1 MSYPPPPGGPGGAY
15 PQGQGGWAPQPPP
28 QPPLPPGGVPYPPQ
42 TAPGPY
48 GQPGP
53 YDQPGPY
60 GQPGSYGH
68 PPQAPATGPAWPTAP
83 HAPYPQQQP
92 PGGGGG
98 GDRGGSGLKKAVI
111 GVVILAVLAVLGIGG
126 LAAYQAFGG
135 GELPTAA
142 GGAQGEQ
149 LLSEDDIE
157 ELLDGRSQALKSGDE
172 DTYLAPFTGAA
183 KGTQKNLYENLRK
196 IPFAQAEYSVLS
208 TTGTGTDEYGDGATV
223 ALDVAFVHKIQD
235 VDVRPVSEW
244 YRWIIKRESKDAE
257 PRITKVGPAPGA
269 FGAKSYV
276 FYPAPWDLYSDMHVV
291 KKAHTLTISDKKY
304 AADTDRYA
312 PYIEKAAADDIE
324 LWKANGPEDT
334 ETPTGF
340 VTVLEPDRKTYASL
354 YGSPYVEWEAGQ
366 SVAMP
371 TFDAGFG
378 GDQKDLEY
386 GGARV
391 KMDTSGNRFTNA
403 TYWPKLVKEISHHE
417 FAHAIVQPLEA
428 ASGGFAAESNTRWW
442 VVEGFADYMAFRFD
456 TELGEWSVRNDVTG
470 KKFSGTLPASPG
482 VGDEVGTGYTVS
494 YLAIRFIAEKNG
506 DPAALRFVAEH
517 YRAPGQL
524 DQQLREAT
532 GMGESQFQAAWASYV
547 RSHS

>member
-1 MSYPPPPGGPGGAY
+1 
-15 PQGQGGWAPQPPP
+15 
-28 QPPLPPGGVPYPPQ
+28 VPYPPQ
-42 TAPGPY
+42 AAPGPY
-48 GQPGP
+48 GYPPQPAAPVQGWPGP
-53 YDQPGPY
+53 
-60 GQPGSYGH
+60 
-68 PPQAPATGPAWPTAP
+68 P
-83 HAPYPQQQP
+83 HTPYPQLQPQPQP
-92 PGGGGG
+92 PGAGGGSG
-98 GDRGGSGLKKAVI
+98 GQGGSGLKKAVI
-111 GVVILAVLAVLGIGG
+111 GVVVLAVLAVLGIGG
-126 LAAYQAFGG
+126 LAAYRAFGD

-149 LLSEDDIE
+149 LLDEDDIE
-157 ELLDGRSQALKSGDE
+157 ELLDGRSQALRSGDE

-183 KGTQKNLYENLRK
+183 KDTQKNLYENLRK

-208 TTGTGTDEYGDGATV
+208 KTGTGTDEYGDGATV

-244 YRWIIKRESKDAE
+244 YRWIIKRDSKDAE

-269 FGAKSYV
+269 FGAKNYV
-276 FYPAPWDLYSDMHVV
+276 FYPAPWDLYADMHVV
-291 KKAHTLTISDKKY
+291 KKAHTLTISDKKH

-312 PYIEKAAADDIE
+312 PYIEKAAADDIA
-324 LWKANGPEDT
+324 LWKADGPEDT

-340 VTVLEPDRKTYASL
+340 VTVLEPDRKTYSSL

-378 GDQKDLEY
+378 GDKKDLEY
-386 GGARV
+386 GGARI
-391 KMDTSGNRFTNA
+391 KMDMSGSRFTNA

-456 TELGEWSVRNDVTG
+456 TELGEWNVRNDVTG
-470 KKFSGTLPASPG
+470 KEFSGKLPGSPG
-482 VGDEVGTGYTVS
+482 FGDEVGTGYTVS

-506 DPAALRFVAEH
+506 DTAALRFVAEH
-517 YRAPGQL
+517 YRAPGRL

>member
-1 MSYPPPPGGPGGAY
+1 MSYPPPPGGPGGTY
-15 PQGQGGWAPQPPP
+15 PQGQGGWPP
-28 QPPLPPGGVPYPPQ
+28 QQTGVPYPPQ
-42 TAPGPY
+42 AAPGPY
-48 GQPGP
+48 GYPPQPAAPVQGWPGP
-53 YDQPGPY
+53 
-60 GQPGSYGH
+60 
-68 PPQAPATGPAWPTAP
+68 P
-83 HAPYPQQQP
+83 HTPYPQLQPQPQP
-92 PGGGGG
+92 PGAGGGSG
-98 GDRGGSGLKKAVI
+98 GQGGSGLKKAVI
-111 GVVILAVLAVLGIGG
+111 GVVVLAVLAVLGIGG
-126 LAAYQAFGG
+126 LAAYRAFGD

-149 LLSEDDIE
+149 LLDEDDIE
-157 ELLDGRSQALKSGDE
+157 ELLDGRSQALRSGDE

-183 KGTQKNLYENLRK
+183 KDTQKNLYENLRK

-208 TTGTGTDEYGDGATV
+208 KTGTGTDEYGDGATV

-244 YRWIIKRESKDAE
+244 YRWIIKRDSKDAE

-269 FGAKSYV
+269 FGAKNYV
-276 FYPAPWDLYSDMHVV
+276 FYPAPWDLYADMHVV
-291 KKAHTLTISDKKY
+291 KKAHTLTISDKKH

-312 PYIEKAAADDIE
+312 PYIEKAAADDIA
-324 LWKANGPEDT
+324 LWKADGPEDT

-340 VTVLEPDRKTYASL
+340 VTVLEPDRKTYSSL

-378 GDQKDLEY
+378 GDKKDLEY
-386 GGARV
+386 GGARI
-391 KMDTSGNRFTNA
+391 KMDMSGSRFTNA

-456 TELGEWSVRNDVTG
+456 TELGEWNVRNDVTG
-470 KKFSGTLPASPG
+470 KEFSGKLPGSPG
-482 VGDEVGTGYTVS
+482 FGDEVGTGYTVS

-506 DPAALRFVAEH
+506 DTAALRFVAEH
-517 YRAPGQL
+517 YRAPGRL

>member
-15 PQGQGGWAPQPPP
+15 PQGQGGWAPPP
-28 QPPLPPGGVPYPPQ
+28 QPQPGGVPYPQPPQ
-42 TAPGPY
+42 AAPGHH
-48 GQPGP
+48 
-53 YDQPGPY
+53 
-60 GQPGSYGH
+60 GH
-68 PPQAPATGPAWPTAP
+68 PPQPPITAPGWPTAP
-83 HAPYPQQQP
+83 HPPYPHQQP

-98 GDRGGSGLKKAVI
+98 NQGGGGSGLKKVVI
-111 GVVILAVLAVLGIGG
+111 GVVVLAVLAVLGIGG
-126 LAAYQAFGG
+126 LAAYQALGG
-135 GELPTAA
+135 DALPTAS
-142 GGAQGEQ
+142 GDAQGEQ
-149 LLSEDDIE
+149 LLSADDIE

-172 DTYLAPFTGAA
+172 DTYLAPFSGEA
-183 KGTQKNLYENLRK
+183 KDTQKSLFENLRK
-196 IPFAQAEYSVLS
+196 IPFTQAEYSVLK
-208 TTGTGTDEYGDGATV
+208 TTGSSTDEYGDGATI

-257 PRITKVGPAPGA
+257 PQITKVGPSPGA
-269 FGAKSYV
+269 YGSKGYV
-276 FYPAPWDLYSDMHVV
+276 FYPAPWDLYEDMHVV

-304 AADTDRYA
+304 ATDTDRYA

-340 VTVLEPDRKTYASL
+340 VTVLEPDRKTYSSL
-354 YGSPYVEWEAGQ
+354 YGSPYVDWEAGQ

-371 TFDAGFG
+371 TFDAGYG

-391 KMDTSGNRFTNA
+391 KMDTSGSRFTNA
-403 TYWPKLVKEISHHE
+403 TYWPKLVQEISHHE

-428 ASGGFAAESNTRWW
+428 TGTFVTETNARWW
-442 VVEGFADYMAFRFD
+442 VVEGFADFVAFRFD
-456 TELGEWSVRNDVTG
+456 TELGAWSVRNDVTG
-470 KKFSGTLPASPG
+470 KEFSGTLPTSAGS
-482 VGDEVGTGYTVS
+482 GDEVSTDYTVS
-494 YLAIRFIAEKNG
+494 YLAIRFIAEKSG
-506 DPAALRFVAEH
+506 TAAALRFVADH
-517 YRAPGQL
+517 YRAPKQL
-524 DQQLREAT
+524 DQQLRDAT